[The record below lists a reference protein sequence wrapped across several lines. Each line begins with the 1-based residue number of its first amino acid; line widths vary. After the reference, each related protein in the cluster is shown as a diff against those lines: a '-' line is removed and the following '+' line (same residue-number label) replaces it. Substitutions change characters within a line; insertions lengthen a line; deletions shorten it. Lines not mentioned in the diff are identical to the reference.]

1 MYEVG
6 KVKRISITLP
16 EEVLNDLDDLMGKL
30 GAQNRSKVISNA
42 IISYI
47 SATRWML
54 GEGLVSGSI
63 TLMYDHERGEAVRRI
78 THIQH
83 EFTDVIK
90 ATIHIHLSERL
101 CLEIISVVGD
111 VERLK
116 SLLNELRDIKA
127 VVGVASSL
135 FPMREND

>member
-1 MYEVG
+1 MS
-6 KVKRISITLP
+6 KVRRISITLP
-16 EEVLNDLDDLMGKL
+16 EEVLRDLDEVMEKL

-63 TLMYDHERGEAVRRI
+63 TLVYDHERGETVRKI

-83 EFTDVIK
+83 EFVDVIK
-90 ATIHIHLSERL
+90 ATIHVHLSEKL
-101 CLEIISVVGD
+101 CLEIISIVGN

-116 SLLNELRDIKA
+116 KLLTELREVKA
-127 VVGVASSL
+127 VLGVSFSL
-135 FPMREND
+135 FPIAEE